1 MKMLVEKAHTL
12 IGESKDKKNYYIKG
26 IFSTIGQKNAN
37 GRVYSR
43 EIWEKAVEDYQRH
56 IKEPTMQSLME
67 FDHPS
72 DRVYVDPLK
81 AIAKIEELY
90 IDGDYVMG
98 KAKLLETDEA
108 NRLKNIID
116 EGIPIGVSSR
126 GVGEV
131 MNSMVT
137 EYELITYDIV
147 ANPSDFNAL
156 TQGINES
163 FDNGV
168 LLEKEFERRE
178 DGKIVEVKNKNI
190 INEKKTNSINK
201 EVLNQFA
208 TLFSKF

>member
-1 MKMLVEKAHTL
+1 MKMLIEKAHTL
-12 IGESKDKKNYYIKG
+12 MGESKDKKDYYIKG

-37 GRVYSR
+37 GRIYSR

-98 KAKLLETDEA
+98 KAKLLDTEEA
-108 NRLKNIID
+108 KRLKNIID

-147 ANPSDFNAL
+147 ANPSDFNAH
-156 TQGINES
+156 TQGVNES
-163 FDNGV
+163 FDNGI
-168 LLEKEFERRE
+168 LLEKEFAYDEN
-178 DGKIVEVKNKNI
+178 GKIVEVKSKKV
-190 INEKKTNSINK
+190 INESEKINK
-201 EVLNQFA
+201 DIVKQFA
-208 TLFSKF
+208 ILFSKF